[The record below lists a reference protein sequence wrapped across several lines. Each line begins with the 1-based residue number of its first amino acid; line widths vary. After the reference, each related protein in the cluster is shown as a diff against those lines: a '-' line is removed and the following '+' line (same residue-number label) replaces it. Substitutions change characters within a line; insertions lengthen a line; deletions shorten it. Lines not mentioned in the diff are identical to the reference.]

1 MGGFVST
8 AAQVAA
14 GTLLPPLAA
23 LRAHHNASLDDDSAP
38 GSRRAS
44 PAGAAAP
51 SYTDVLDVL
60 EILQQLH
67 LPVELAIEILDA
79 AFVPPLSSSLLG
91 TGPLRK
97 KKRYHHVHR
106 EYYPAI
112 TAQWTGNKVASAGP
126 RGDLARVTVLVTP
139 PLPSIHA
146 APEHYVKRVSVW
158 TDSRDQGEAPSLL
171 SASLARKG

>member
-14 GTLLPPLAA
+14 GTLLPSLAA
-23 LRAHHNASLDDDSAP
+23 LRAHHDASLDNDSAP

-97 KKRYHHVHR
+97 K
-106 EYYPAI
+106 
-112 TAQWTGNKVASAGP
+112 T
-126 RGDLARVTVLVTP
+126 
-139 PLPSIHA
+139 LPSCA
-146 APEHYVKRVSVW
+146 
-158 TDSRDQGEAPSLL
+158 QGIL
-171 SASLARKG
+171 SCHHCSMDRQQGRIRRTAR

>member
-1 MGGFVST
+1 MGGLVST

-14 GTLLPPLAA
+14 GALLPSLAA
-23 LRAHHNASLDDDSAP
+23 LRAHHNAAALGDDAP

-79 AFVPPLSSSLLG
+79 AFVPLPPFLLATLS
-91 TGPLRK
+91 
-97 KKRYHHVHR
+97 V
-106 EYYPAI
+106 
-112 TAQWTGNKVASAGP
+112 GNS
-126 RGDLARVTVLVTP
+126 
-139 PLPSIHA
+139 
-146 APEHYVKRVSVW
+146 APEDHCAQGILSCHHCSMDRQQSRV
-158 TDSRDQGEAPSLL
+158 RRP
-171 SASLARKG
+171 AR

>member
-14 GTLLPPLAA
+14 GALLPSLAA
-23 LRAHHNASLDDDSAP
+23 LRAHHNAALDNDAP

-79 AFVPPLSSSLLG
+79 AFVPLL
-91 TGPLRK
+91 
-97 KKRYHHVHR
+97 
-106 EYYPAI
+106 
-112 TAQWTGNKVASAGP
+112 
-126 RGDLARVTVLVTP
+126 P
-139 PLPSIHA
+139 PL
-146 APEHYVKRVSVW
+146 
-158 TDSRDQGEAPSLL
+158 SLL
-171 SASLARKG
+171 SASCELGP